1 MRPLGELIDLSTMFS
16 SKPRGAHLSLI
27 ATFSLLLS
35 LAQARPISLP
45 SWLTNVLPEKGAT
58 LADEIKC
65 YSLPYGGIGFTS
77 HVLTYWTILVLGF
90 GRKPYWPWRR
100 LSAGKFD
107 LFLSITQVI
116 ITVAVAAFT
125 IARCR
130 SRWQF
135 ILIAVWKLVMSM
147 VVGVWGISAS
157 RNAIRA
163 AKYNLLV
170 TAQNDRNV
178 PRIWSSDDLTW
189 LTLFIYAAAAVVGLV
204 GLISLVVQNFWLP
217 RVWKITTVF
226 GSLIL
231 AAGLAMFALW
241 WCVDMSGK
249 DDFDRMKRKTHG
261 KAVLRGLG
269 FSGLGVIPTLM
280 LILAAFYSDWVLGAF
295 AGSLVGVPS
304 GDNAYLYWVSA
315 PIFSATNYR
324 LSGITRHTLQR
335 NGYRSSLLDLA
346 RHDGLLIV
354 MDEVFDCSQTSRC
367 RGTGRG
373 GPDSMTVSGLGR
385 AGQRSEINP
394 QKRALLGQE
403 DRWERKEEE
412 KRHAPSSYSEHDVL
426 CFHASE
432 YPSIAIPLLV
442 DVECTLVSINLYK
455 SRGDALCLST
465 PLKLELKLLPT
476 TRLSR

>member
-1 MRPLGELIDLSTMFS
+1 MFS
-16 SKPRGAHLSLI
+16 LKPRGSCLSLL
-27 ATFSLLLS
+27 ATFFLLLS
-35 LAQARPISLP
+35 LTQARPINLP

-107 LFLSITQVI
+107 LILSIAQLT
-116 ITVAVAAFT
+116 ITVAIAAFT

-147 VVGVWGISAS
+147 VVGVWGIRAS
-157 RNAIRA
+157 QNAIKA
-163 AKYNLLV
+163 SKYNLLV
-170 TAQNDRNV
+170 KEQGEV
-178 PRIWSSDDLTW
+178 PRIWSSGDLTW

-204 GLISLVVQNFWLP
+204 GLISLVIENFWLP
-217 RVWKITTVF
+217 RVWKVTTVF

-241 WCVDMSGK
+241 WCIDMSG
-249 DDFDRMKRKTHG
+249 DDGPDRIKRKKHRR
-261 KAVLRGLG
+261 AMLRGLG

-280 LILAAFYSDWVLGAF
+280 LILAAFYSDWVLGAL

-315 PIFSATNYR
+315 PNFSATN
-324 LSGITRHTLQR
+324 
-335 NGYRSSLLDLA
+335 
-346 RHDGLLIV
+346 
-354 MDEVFDCSQTSRC
+354 
-367 RGTGRG
+367 
-373 GPDSMTVSGLGR
+373 
-385 AGQRSEINP
+385 
-394 QKRALLGQE
+394 
-403 DRWERKEEE
+403 
-412 KRHAPSSYSEHDVL
+412 
-426 CFHASE
+426 
-432 YPSIAIPLLV
+432 
-442 DVECTLVSINLYK
+442 
-455 SRGDALCLST
+455 
-465 PLKLELKLLPT
+465 
-476 TRLSR
+476 